1 MLDHCKQD
9 LSLGGAA
16 SVLLT
21 KRRRVDEA
29 AVRSTRVWRAVFA
42 VREEEDSLEA
52 REVAVVVKLL
62 IHGPTSL
69 LPAEHV
75 KLSRVGV
82 GSGINAR
89 GTRRKDKGKFN
100 GRPATALSFEL
111 GPRVV
116 VEVVIVR

>member
-9 LSLGGAA
+9 LSLGCA

-21 KRRRVDEA
+21 SRRRVDEA

-52 REVAVVVKLL
+52 REVVVVKLL

-75 KLSRVGV
+75 KLSRVCV

-89 GTRRKDKGKFN
+89 AHDARTRGSSTVDQRRLSHSNSG
-100 GRPATALSFEL
+100 PALLSK
-111 GPRVV
+111 
-116 VEVVIVR
+116 